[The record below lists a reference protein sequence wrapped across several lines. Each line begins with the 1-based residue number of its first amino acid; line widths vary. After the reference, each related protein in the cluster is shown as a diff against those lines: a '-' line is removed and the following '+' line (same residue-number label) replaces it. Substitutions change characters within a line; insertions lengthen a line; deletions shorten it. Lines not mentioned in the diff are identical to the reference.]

1 MIKINQVHH
10 NQVHQENHENHGSDN
25 VESEAGMSEWKECKL
40 GDIAS
45 SNLKSITKD
54 YSYETIYY
62 LDTGSITCG
71 KLESYQKLSL
81 GDSPSRAKRIVSDN
95 DIVYSNVRPIQR
107 HYGIIKNP
115 PENLI
120 ASTGFSVISVDKTKA
135 DARFVYDFLTS
146 NEIVEY
152 LDSVAE
158 GSTSAYPS
166 LRPADIDN
174 LTILLPPLPEQK
186 AIASVLSSLDDK
198 IDLLHRQNK
207 TLEAMAEA
215 LFRQWF
221 MEEGKTICAITDF
234 VDFNPSR
241 QLGKQSIAP
250 YLEMSNVSTSVFH
263 PENWYDRE
271 FSAGTKF
278 KNGDTLLARITPCLE
293 NGKTTFVTFLA
304 ENQIGWGSTEFIVMR
319 SKENIVHPFFTYVL
333 AKNDDFR
340 GYAEG
345 CLEGSSGRQRV
356 NVDHLKNYE
365 LYAPEKNQINQFNEF
380 SKSIVPKLDHNFKQ
394 IKILEKLR
402 DTLLPKLMSGE
413 VRVNVCT
420 RFTGL
425 RDGHD

>member
-186 AIASVLSSLDDK
+186 AIASVLSSLDNK
-198 IDLLHRQNK
+198 IDLLNRQNK
-207 TLEAMAEA
+207 TLEAMAET

-221 MEEGKTICAITDF
+221 IEPCKDGLPQGWREGSLFDVIELHYGKGLKTEE
-234 VDFNPSR
+234 R
-241 QLGKQSIAP
+241 
-250 YLEMSNVSTSVFH
+250 
-263 PENWYDRE
+263 
-271 FSAGTKF
+271 AG
-278 KNGDTLLARITPCLE
+278 NGYP
-293 NGKTTFVTFLA
+293 V
-304 ENQIGWGSTEFIVMR
+304 V
-319 SKENIVHPFFTYVL
+319 
-333 AKNDDFR
+333 
-340 GYAEG
+340 
-345 CLEGSSGRQRV
+345 GSSGIVDYHSDFLVEGPGIVIGRKGTLGKVIYLWDSFYPIDTTYYIKSKIESAGLLYEYFLLKTINFEDMNTDSAVPGLNRDIALSTEIQIPPKH
-356 NVDHLKNYE
+356 NVYKFNDLAVTFTNKLKN
-365 LYAPEKNQINQFNEF
+365 N
-380 SKSIVPKLDHNFKQ
+380 LDKIH
-394 IKILEKLR
+394 ILEKLR

-413 VRVNVCT
+413 VRVTV
-420 RFTGL
+420 
-425 RDGHD
+425 